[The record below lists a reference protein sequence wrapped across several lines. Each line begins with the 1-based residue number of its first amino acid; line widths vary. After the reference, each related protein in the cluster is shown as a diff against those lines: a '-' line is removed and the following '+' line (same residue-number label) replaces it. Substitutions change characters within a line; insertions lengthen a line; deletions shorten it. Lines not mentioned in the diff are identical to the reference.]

1 MLLNLVQG
9 IYMHRDFILDE
20 AANSFGELAHECL
33 FDLFSSDV
41 KDELKEQDMTY
52 LLYISQAF
60 NQYSKLQRKIQKLKK
75 NKAQPVM
82 SLGKVDEKV
91 AAAIKK
97 FTATDDM
104 SDENSILC
112 DVTDVVLPMLHE
124 TPKRSQDEQAHAIL
138 NLMNAGYFVPEMVDA
153 ATYMHL
159 FALANH
165 RTIVKCPK
173 LELGDDILLNGNEL
187 FTKLPLWSLCLDLT
201 GCTMTNSE
209 GETITG
215 ISIMRTP
222 VGVGAQSKL
231 NKAGKSKGNDAPPFL
246 ENFVTIM
253 LAINNSSFSIF
264 TTPFLIVDDYSVEDM
279 LLYPFMVKDSDM
291 DGATE
296 QEDMS
301 APDMEQHEIITSQG
315 PAKIMIP
322 VDVFESIKEALKY
335 VCYVLAHQS
344 DIVDSNGKPAVLQ
357 NINLL
362 SNQPNKSMS
371 ILGEHSL
378 PLNICTLVAPN

>member
-1 MLLNLVQG
+1 
-9 IYMHRDFILDE
+9 MHRDFILDE
-20 AANSFGELAHECL
+20 AADSFGELAHECL
-33 FDLFSSDV
+33 FDLFSSDI

-52 LLYISQAF
+52 LLYINQAF

-75 NKAQPVM
+75 NKTQPVM

-97 FTATDDM
+97 FTSTDDM

-112 DVTDVVLPMLHE
+112 DASDVVLPMLHE
-124 TPKRSQDEQAHAIL
+124 VPKRSQDEQASAIL
-138 NLMNAGYFVPEMVDA
+138 NLMNAGYYVPEMMDA
-153 ATYMHL
+153 ASYMHL

-173 LELGDDILLNGNEL
+173 LELEDDILLNGNEL

-215 ISIMRTP
+215 ISIMRNP
-222 VGVGAQSKL
+222 VGVGSQSKL
-231 NKAGKSKGNDAPPFL
+231 NKAGKSKGNDAPAFL
-246 ENFVTIM
+246 EDFVTIM

-279 LLYPFMVKDSDM
+279 LLYPFTLKDTEM
-291 DGATE
+291 DGAESKST
-296 QEDMS
+296 MNTT
-301 APDMEQHEIITSQG
+301 AMELNEIKTSQG
-315 PAKIMIP
+315 SAKIMIP
-322 VDVFESIKEALKY
+322 VDVFESIKEAIKY
-335 VCYVLAHQS
+335 VCYVLAHQNN
-344 DIVDSNGKPAVLQ
+344 IVDSQGKPAVLQ

-371 ILGEHSL
+371 ILGERSL
-378 PLNICTLVAPN
+378 PLNICTLQAPN